1 MIYFRGSNIILIE
14 FMFTWPE
21 ASLKALSV
29 HNLRKVEYE
38 NPLNCL
44 LEQLE
49 DDIKLNELSRLLKG
63 PLLGLRQFLPTGSSL
78 IMMKNA
84 FCFMLTALFV
94 HMLFKCRSW
103 LFGHLGKQLDEK
115 SKIKLEIADV
125 TANK

>member
-1 MIYFRGSNIILIE
+1 ME

-21 ASLKALSV
+21 ATLKALSF
-29 HNLRKVEYE
+29 HNLGKVEYE

-44 LEQLE
+44 LEPLE

-63 PLLGLRQFLPTGSSL
+63 PLLGLRQFLPAESSL

-94 HMLFKCRSW
+94 LILFKCRSW
-103 LFGHLGKQLDEK
+103 LFGHLRKQLDEK
-115 SKIKLEIADV
+115 SKIKLEISDV
-125 TANK
+125 TD